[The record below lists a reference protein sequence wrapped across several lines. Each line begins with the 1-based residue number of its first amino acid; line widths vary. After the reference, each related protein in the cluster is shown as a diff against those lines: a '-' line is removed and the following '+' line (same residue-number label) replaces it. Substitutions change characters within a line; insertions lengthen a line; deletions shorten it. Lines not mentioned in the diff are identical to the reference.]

1 MQSPSPITF
10 EPVLAEELP
19 DFILRV
25 QESFSVA
32 VREKFGTDI
41 HFYLNKCGFR
51 IVEFYNKYHPA
62 PEMPEGEDE
71 DPDDDCGF
79 FRFKKLMAPQH

>member
-32 VREKFGTDI
+32 
-41 HFYLNKCGFR
+41 
-51 IVEFYNKYHPA
+51 FYNKYHPA